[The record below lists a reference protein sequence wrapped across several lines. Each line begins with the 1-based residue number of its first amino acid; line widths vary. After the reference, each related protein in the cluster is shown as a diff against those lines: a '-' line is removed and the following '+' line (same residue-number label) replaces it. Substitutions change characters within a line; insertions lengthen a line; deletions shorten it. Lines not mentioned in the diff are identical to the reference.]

1 MVIYIELFFKI
12 GVYMSFIKSKK
23 FLIPVCAVVLVIA
36 IVVAVVVIAS
46 RPVELKNYSFI
57 AEDQV
62 FVQYGQDFNIAIN
75 GNNSEKM
82 LFNSKNGAVALVSSD
97 GATVYNSCS
106 EDASEYSLAT
116 VLSIRLRDSKGN
128 SYTMNSTD
136 NSVAFGSFSVDNKG
150 GNKVSIKFN
159 IFPDQKRADKGIDKA
174 DIFASVTVDFGYE
187 NGAFKSTVNTR
198 SVKLPE
204 DFILEKIS
212 ILPGLFSV
220 NSGVAGEMYA
230 VPEGCGALVQLN
242 AINKEDYSLDLAVYG
257 EDVALYGQS
266 RGAYLPYY
274 SYIKS
279 DCFVNT
285 VITEGDALSEISFKK
300 FSEGGGYLYNTFT
313 VTACGMLGG
322 SYVSGPSYEGNLT
335 QVYYLT
341 EENADYNEI
350 AHQVRDVLIGKGYLA
365 DSLSSPVTAMPM
377 YVSVIG
383 SEDGGEA
390 LTTFDEAAEI
400 TTMLKSKGVS
410 NIYLRFVG
418 AGKDGLNTLAGSSLD
433 FSSSLG
439 GKSGAVALGDKMN
452 SQGNT
457 LYMDFNMLAGKA
469 DYNKTVVNI
478 YGDISSYAD
487 FNKGSF
493 TILNTST
500 VDDNVSKA
508 YKYYKDIK
516 NLNVCVND
524 GSQLL
529 YTDVKDGVN
538 RQTALKNMQGYINS
552 LCASSRVTLSSPATY
567 ILKYVDGV
575 FALPEATNLQVYSGV
590 TAVPI
595 LQIALH
601 GSVLYGSNPV
611 NVSALSA
618 EEALLKAVEYGAI
631 PSFLF
636 THSDIESL
644 GYNAYLNATASIYDS
659 ASRTLPLL
667 GMGISSHEYVAPGI
681 YKVVYD
687 YSKIVYVNYNPSVV
701 EIDGI
706 MIPAKDFIVI

>member
-1 MVIYIELFFKI
+1 MVIYIELFFEI

-23 FLIPVCAVVLVIA
+23 FIIPVCAVVLVIA

-57 AEDQV
+57 AEDQA
-62 FVQYGQDFNIAIN
+62 FVQYGQDFNIAIK

-97 GATVYNSCS
+97 GAIVYNSCS

-136 NSVAFGSFSVDNKG
+136 NSVAFGSFSIDEKG
-150 GNKVSIKFN
+150 NNKVSIRFN
-159 IFPDQKRADKGIDKA
+159 IFPDQKRADKGIDNA

-198 SVKLPE
+198 NVKLPE
-204 DFILEKIS
+204 DFVLEKIS

-220 NSGVAGEMYA
+220 NSGVDGEMYA
-230 VPEGCGALVQLN
+230 VPEGCGALVNLN
-242 AINKEDYSLDLAVYG
+242 TINKDDYSLDLAVYG

-300 FSEGGGYLYNTFT
+300 FSKGGGYLYNTFT
-313 VTACGMLGG
+313 VTACGVLGDN
-322 SYVSGPSYEGNLT
+322 YVSGPSYEGNLT

-350 AHQVRDVLIGKGYLA
+350 AHQVRDILISKGYLA
-365 DSLSSPVTAMPM
+365 DNLSSPEIAMP
-377 YVSVIG
+377 VFVNVIG

-418 AGKDGLNTLAGSSLD
+418 AGKDGLNTTAGNSLD

-439 GKSGAVALGDKMN
+439 GKSGAIALGDKMN

-457 LYMDFNMLAGKA
+457 LYIDFNMLAGKA
-469 DYNKTVVNI
+469 DYKKSVVNI
-478 YGDISSYAD
+478 YSDISAYAD
-487 FNKGSF
+487 FNKCDF
-493 TILNTST
+493 TTLETSM

-508 YKYYKDIK
+508 YKYYQGIN
-516 NLNVCVND
+516 NLNICVND

-529 YTDVKDGVN
+529 YTDVKGGVN
-538 RQTALKNMQGYINS
+538 RQSALKNMQGYINS
-552 LCASSRVTLSSPATY
+552 LSATSRVTLAAPSTY

-575 FALPEATNLQVYSGV
+575 FALPESTNLQVYSGV

-601 GSVLYGSNPV
+601 GSILYGSNPM

-618 EEALLKAVEYGAI
+618 EDTLLKAVEYGAV

-636 THSDIESL
+636 THSELESL
-644 GYNAYLNATASIYDS
+644 GYSAYVNAAASIYDS
-659 ASRTLPLL
+659 ASRTRPLL
-667 GMGISSHEYVAPGI
+667 GMSISSHQLVASGV
-681 YKVVYD
+681 YKVIYD

-701 EIDGI
+701 EVDGV
-706 MIPAKDFIVI
+706 MVPAKDFIVI

>member
-1 MVIYIELFFKI
+1 
-12 GVYMSFIKSKK
+12 MSFIKSKK
-23 FLIPVCAVVLVIA
+23 FLIPICAVVLVIA

-46 RPVELKNYSFI
+46 RPIELKNYSFI

-62 FVQYGQDFNIAIN
+62 SVQYGQDFNIAIT

-82 LFNSKNGAVALVSSD
+82 MFNSKNGAVALVSSD
-97 GATVYNSCS
+97 GAVVYNSCS
-106 EDASEYSLAT
+106 ADASEYSLAT
-116 VLSIRLRDSKGN
+116 VVSIRLRDADGN

-136 NSVAFGSFSVDNKG
+136 NSVAFDTFSIDHKKE
-150 GNKVSIKFN
+150 NKVSIKFN
-159 IFPDQKRADKGIDKA
+159 IYPDEKRAEKGVDKA
-174 DIFASVTVDFGYE
+174 DIFASLTVDFGYE

-198 SVKLPE
+198 NVQLPE
-204 DFILEKIS
+204 GFVLEKIS

-220 NSGVAGEMYA
+220 NTGVEGDMYA

-242 AINKEDYSLDLAVYG
+242 TINKSDYSFDLGVYG
-257 EDVALYGQS
+257 SDVALYGHS

-300 FSEGGGYLYNTFT
+300 LSKGGGYLYNTFT
-313 VTACGMLGG
+313 VTACGVIGED
-322 SYVSGPSYEGNLT
+322 YVAGPSYEGNLT
-335 QVYYLT
+335 QIYYLT

-350 AHQVRDVLIGKGYLA
+350 AHQVRDVLISKGYLS
-365 DSLSSPVTAMPM
+365 DSLSSPVSAMPM

-383 SEDGGEA
+383 SESGGDA

-418 AGKDGLNTLAGSSLD
+418 AGKDGLDTLASGTLD
-433 FSSSLG
+433 FDSSIG
-439 GKSGAVALGDKMN
+439 GESGVVALGDKMN

-457 LYMDFNMLAGKA
+457 LYMDFNMLIGKA
-469 DYNKTVVNI
+469 DYNKGVANV
-478 YGDISSYAD
+478 YGDVSEYAG
-487 FNKGSF
+487 FNKCDFGVLDTKEVS
-493 TILNTST
+493 
-500 VDDNVSKA
+500 DNVSKA
-508 YKYYKDIK
+508 YKFYQEIS
-516 NLNVCVND
+516 NVNICLND

-529 YTDVKDGVN
+529 YTDIEGGVN

-552 LCASSRVTLSSPATY
+552 LSASSRVTLAAPSTY
-567 ILKYVDGV
+567 MLKYVDGV
-575 FALPEATNLQVYSGV
+575 YSLPESTNLQTYSGV

-595 LQIALH
+595 LQIVLH
-601 GSVLYGSNPV
+601 GSVVYGSNPM

-618 EEALLKAVEYGAI
+618 EDALLKAVEYGAV

-636 THSDIESL
+636 THSELESL
-644 GYNAYLNATASIYDS
+644 GYSAYVNAAASIYES
-659 ASRTLPLL
+659 AARALPLL
-667 GMGISSHEYVAPGI
+667 GMGISSHQLVTSGV
-681 YKVVYD
+681 YKVIYD

-701 EIDGI
+701 EVDGV